1 MKQERSIETRNKLLK
16 AGTTV
21 FLYNGFAQ
29 TTMTQ
34 IIKEAGVGYGTAYVY
49 FKNKDDLLRVIMDD
63 TMISLQE
70 IGLMPFAP
78 LTKQEAIDI
87 ITKQLCLV
95 IDTALQ
101 HQCMLKVVHE
111 AIGCSPLIADFWK
124 KSQDIFKL
132 SIARD
137 IRYVQEIGL
146 AHPRINADV
155 LAHLWYSL
163 NEQIMWD
170 FVLHKNNAN
179 HEMDEVVE
187 LMVHFYTNSLY
198 K

>member
-21 FLYNGFAQ
+21 FLYNGFTQ

-63 TMISLQE
+63 TIVSLQA
-70 IGLMPFAP
+70 IGLMPFVP
-78 LTKQEAIDI
+78 STKPEAIDI

-95 IDTALQ
+95 IDAALQ
-101 HQCMLKVVHE
+101 HQRMLKVVYE

-124 KSQDIFKL
+124 KFQDTFKL

-146 AHPRINADV
+146 AHPHINADV

-163 NEQIMWD
+163 NEQVMWD

-187 LMVHFYTNSLY
+187 LMVHLYTNSLY